1 MVDILCVNLRGG
13 LCNKLICFS
22 EACKIAK
29 KEDLKIL
36 EPNFGWGKNWHKVKF
51 SEIYDIDFFNEKMK
65 QFTNGKV
72 NVIIEDPLEKYNRR
86 DYKYYKKKREYLWSN
101 SIKTFRKLR
110 AQKTWDNS
118 MISYVI
124 QSLRLNKQN
133 QEIVDK
139 FEDIKNIDALHIRI
153 ESDWIKYAKEKAKGK
168 KSDPDQIYLIG
179 LKTLISLYKSTFP
192 NRNTT
197 FFTTGENHENI
208 KKELL
213 LSNIYS
219 CYHYNN
225 NLDYEINA
233 AINFELCCQA
243 NRFIGISSSTYSNL
257 ISFKRSLNNRHS
269 SFIYNYKNAILER
282 HDSGLYANP
291 KNAVTKIM

>member
-1 MVDILCVNLRGG
+1 MVDVLCVNLRGG
-13 LCNKLICFS
+13 LCNKLICLS
-22 EACKIAK
+22 EACIIAE
-29 KEDLKIL
+29 KENLKIL
-36 EPNFGWGKNWHKVKF
+36 EPRFGWGTKWQKVHF
-51 SEIYDIDFFNEKMK
+51 SEIYDIQFFNEKMK

-72 NVIIEDPLEKYNRR
+72 NIIIEDPLEKYNKR
-86 DYKYYKKKREYLWSN
+86 DDKYYKKGPTYLWSN

-110 AQKTWDNS
+110 AQKTWGNS

-133 QEIVDK
+133 QEIVNK
-139 FEDIKNIDALHIRI
+139 FVDIQNIDALHIRI
-153 ESDWIKYAKEKAKGK
+153 ESDWIKYAKGK
-168 KSDPDQIYLIG
+168 KKPDKDQIYIID
-179 LKTLISLYKSTFP
+179 LKTLISHYKSTFP
-192 NRNTT
+192 NRRAT

-208 KKELL
+208 KKEFL
-213 LSNIYS
+213 LSNIDT

-225 NLDYEINA
+225 NLDYETNA

-243 NRFIGISSSTYSNL
+243 NRFIGLSSSTYSNL

-282 HDSGLYANP
+282 HDSGLYADPNQVV
-291 KNAVTKIM
+291 AKIM

>member
-1 MVDILCVNLRGG
+1 MVDVLSVNLRGG

-22 EACKIAK
+22 EACIIAE
-29 KEDLKIL
+29 KENLKIL
-36 EPNFGWGKNWHKVKF
+36 EPKFGWGKDWQKVRF
-51 SEIYDIDFFNEKMK
+51 SKIYDIDFFNDKMK

-72 NVIIEDPLEKYNRR
+72 NIVTENPLEKYNER
-86 DYKYYKKKREYLWSN
+86 DYKYYKKAREYLWHD

-110 AQKTWDNS
+110 QQNDWTNS

-133 QEIVDK
+133 QEIVNK
-139 FEDIKNIDALHIRI
+139 FENIQNIDALHLRI
-153 ESDWIKYAKEKAKGK
+153 ESDWIKYAKCK
-168 KSDPDQIYLIG
+168 KSDPDNIYLID

-192 NRNTT
+192 NSNTT

-208 KKELL
+208 KKEFL
-213 LSNIYS
+213 LSSINS

-225 NLDYEINA
+225 NLDYETNA

-257 ISFKRSLNNRHS
+257 ISLKRTLNNRNS

-282 HDSGLYANP
+282 HDSGLHPNP
-291 KNAVTKIM
+291 KKAVTKII